1 MHMYKRNIYATVYK
15 CVENLYYCCV
25 VMSFLIYTKILKS
38 IQFIFFCLF
47 WKFSLMNTLQ
57 YIQMIHVCI
66 AIVTIVWSWLCVAV
80 QDGGMAAVN
89 QTVNKEAAR
98 AKVRKQVGTKH
109 FSLSLCVSVC
119 MCVVVVV
126 VCVCVE
132 GGGLNLCLYV
142 HKHMCMCT
150 GCGGVCGW
158 VCVTVSLQVCVSV
171 CVCIYNIHVHVQV
184 CLHVGL

>member
-126 VCVCVE
+126 VCVC
-132 GGGLNLCLYV
+132 GGGRSKFVSLCTQTHV
-142 HKHMCMCT
+142 HVYRVW
-150 GCGGVCGW
+150 VCLW
-158 VCVTVSLQVCVSV
+158 VCVCDCVSAGV
-171 CVCIYNIHVHVQV
+171 CVCV
-184 CLHVGL
+184 CVYI